1 MGGVGKTQLVTE
13 YAWRFANEYDAVW
26 WVDAEQTDL
35 IGEQLAAFA
44 TAWGLVAPGTQIGP
58 AVEAL
63 FARCRTRT
71 RWLVVLD
78 NAPSQ
83 EAVRSWVPAGPGHVV
98 LTSRGPNWW
107 QTAARVDVDVFARDE
122 SVALLRT
129 QVPTLTEADADR
141 LAEALGDLP
150 LAVAQAAGL
159 IAETG
164 MPASEYL
171 QLLDESA
178 TEVLSEGTPGSYPVP
193 LAAAVRVSVDQLT
206 TEDQAAAQL
215 LTVCAFLAPES
226 IPTRLFTTTPSGVL
240 PNSLGAVTASRL
252 AFRRCVGRLGRYG
265 LVRVTENRLQ
275 LHRLTQAI
283 VRDSLPP
290 QQRDNH
296 RTLVEMILTGA
307 DPGEPDNPANWQD
320 WAELLPHLR
329 AVDLVNTDIPT
340 LRATACYAIAYL
352 LRRGDIHAGHQLAN
366 QLHQAWTT
374 RLGPDEETTLAAAN
388 QLAWAWRELGHYQ
401 QAYDLNME
409 SMERRRRLHGPDD
422 PNALISANNLASD
435 LRELGQYEA
444 ARVLDEDTLNRR
456 RRVLGPDHPST
467 LRSARN
473 LASDLRELGQYE
485 AARVLDEDTLNRR
498 RRVLG
503 DC

>member
-1 MGGVGKTQLVTE
+1 
-13 YAWRFANEYDAVW
+13 
-26 WVDAEQTDL
+26 
-35 IGEQLAAFA
+35 
-44 TAWGLVAPGTQIGP
+44 
-58 AVEAL
+58 
-63 FARCRTRT
+63 
-71 RWLVVLD
+71 LD

-83 EAVRSWVPAGPGHVV
+83 EAVRAWVPAGPGHVV
-98 LTSRGPNWW
+98 LTSRDPRWG
-107 QTAARVDVDVFARDE
+107 QTAARVDVDVFVRGE

-129 QVPTLTEADADR
+129 QVPTLTETDADR

-150 LAVAQAAGL
+150 LAVSQATGL

-164 MPASEYL
+164 MPAGEYL

-178 TEVLSEGTPGSYPVP
+178 TEVLSEGPPGSYPVP
-193 LAAAVRVSVDQLT
+193 LAAAVRVSVDQLAR
-206 TEDQAAAQL
+206 EDEAATQL

-226 IPTRLFTTTPSGVL
+226 IPTRLFTTAPAGIL
-240 PNSLGAVTASRL
+240 PNSLGAVTASTL

-265 LVRVTENRLQ
+265 LVRVTENRLH

-290 QQRDNH
+290 WQRDDH
-296 RTLVEMILTGA
+296 GTLAEVILAGG
-307 DPGEPDNPANWQD
+307 DLGEPDDPASWQD

-329 AVDLVNTDIPT
+329 AVDLFNTDNFT
-340 LRATACYAIAYL
+340 LRGRVCYAIAYL

-366 QLHQAWTT
+366 QLRQAWTA
-374 RLGPDEETTLAAAN
+374 RLGPDDETALAAAN
-388 QLAWAWRELGHYQ
+388 QLAWAWRELGRYQ
-401 QAYDLNME
+401 EAYDLDKDC
-409 SMERRRRLHGPDD
+409 MERRRRLHGPDD
-422 PNALISANNLASD
+422 PNALISANNVAQD

-444 ARVLDEDTLNRR
+444 ARALDEDTLDRR
-456 RRVLGPDHPST
+456 RRVLGPDHPKT

-485 AARVLDEDTLNRR
+485 AARALDEDTLDRR

-503 DC
+503 PDHPDTLRSARSLASDLRGLGQYEAACVRSAGRGCP